1 MEPLG
6 TIIATS
12 YQDTL
17 EKIIM
22 NRTQLKRM
30 CQVQVDNV
38 IDRMHNLCAEGRSDD
53 AKALYEEIR
62 DWVVNNTEIE
72 IMSLDYINGMFDSN

>member
-1 MEPLG
+1 
-6 TIIATS
+6 
-12 YQDTL
+12 
-17 EKIIM
+17 
-22 NRTQLKRM
+22 M